1 MREIRV
7 RTSARNQLVDITG
20 QLSRLVEESG
30 VQEGIC
36 VVFAPHTTAGLTV
49 NEAADPSVAR
59 DVSETL
65 SSLVPHHGNYQ
76 HLEGNADSHIKSVV
90 VGQSLSLIVSGGR
103 LVLGTWQGVF
113 FCEFDGP
120 RERRVLVKVVPG

>member
-1 MREIRV
+1 M
-7 RTSARNQLVDITG
+7 
-20 QLSRLVEESG
+20 EESG

-59 DVSETL
+59 DVSGTL
-65 SSLVPHHGNYQ
+65 SSLVPHRGSYE